1 MPIQISRLRRW
12 FAIGAIGLVLLVA
25 GVYFYARW
33 RVRNTLNEVTGKIGI
48 EVQQT
53 AQGFTVS
60 RSEQGRTI
68 FKIQASKAVQF
79 KQGGRT
85 ELHDVTITLYGRDS
99 SRFDQIYGADFEYDP
114 RSGDVTAKGEVQID
128 LEANPEG
135 LTKPD
140 QAPPKELKNPIH
152 LQTRGLV
159 FNQKTGDANTP
170 EKVEFRIPQASG
182 SAVGVSYVGKT
193 NVLTMH
199 SQVNVIFNGTTPAT
213 VTAVRGIIT
222 KNPRAV
228 VLDDPRV
235 LSPQRKIASDKAT
248 LFLDSDNKLQR
259 VLAAGNVQID
269 SQGPDLAKVR
279 AAQLELLL
287 GEQNTVKTAIL
298 SGDVHVERS
307 GLQAMHADAGRV
319 VLDMAGKNLVSKV
332 HAEDNVKLF
341 QMQKPSAPSANAQE
355 LEVAAPAL
363 DFFLAG
369 GRRLERAETLGAR
382 PQITIRP
389 AGAVAGQQTV
399 ATAARFEAH
408 FDQLGR
414 LASVHGAPDAH
425 VTSSSPG
432 QPDRTSSSDALDAAF
447 HPGTGI
453 ESIVQQGN
461 LAYADGDRKASADRA
476 RYTPA
481 DQMLVLEGSPRVV
494 EGGMT
499 TTARTMRVNRTTG
512 DAIAEGDVKST
523 YSDLKPQP
531 GGALLASSSP
541 IHVTAR
547 SMTAH
552 RSPSVAL
559 YTGEARLW
567 QDANVVRAPSIEF
580 DRQHRAVTATG
591 TPAQTV
597 STVFLQTDKSGKPT
611 LVTITSARLTYTDS
625 ERIAHFES
633 GVVAKAED
641 ATMTANNMDVFLQAR
656 GPAGGQPETS
666 GNNAPGQV
674 GQLDKIVAKGQVVI
688 TQPNRRAVCEQMV
701 YTAAEDKFV
710 LTGGTPSI
718 FDAEHGK
725 ITGVSLT
732 FFRRDDRVLV
742 EGNGTSP
749 TVTQTRVAR

>member
-1 MPIQISRLRRW
+1 MPIQVSRLRRW
-12 FAIGAIGLVLLVA
+12 FAIGAIALVLVVA
-25 GVYFYARW
+25 GVYLYAKW
-33 RVRNTLNEVTGKIGI
+33 RVRNTLSEVTGKLDIQ
-48 EVQQT
+48 VQQT

-60 RSEQGRTI
+60 RSEQGRSI
-68 FKIQASKAVQF
+68 FKIQASKAIQF
-79 KQGGRT
+79 KEGGRT

-152 LQTRGLV
+152 LQTSGLV
-159 FNQKTGDANTP
+159 FNQKTGDART
-170 EKVEFRIPQASG
+170 EQKVEFRIPQASG
-182 SAVGVSYVGKT
+182 SAVGVSYVRKT
-193 NVLTMH
+193 NLLTMH
-199 SQVNVIFNGTTPAT
+199 SQVNIVFNGSTPAT
-213 VTAVRGIIT
+213 VTAARGVIT
-222 KNPRAV
+222 KTPRAV
-228 VLDDPRV
+228 VLDQPRV
-235 LSPQRKIASDKAT
+235 LSPSRKIAAEKAT
-248 LFLDSDNKLQR
+248 LFLTQDNNLQR
-259 VLAAGNVQID
+259 VVANGNVQID
-269 SQGPDLAKVR
+269 TQGPEPANVR
-279 AAQLELLL
+279 AAQLELLV
-287 GEQNTVKTAIL
+287 GEQKDTVRTAIL
-298 SGDVHVERS
+298 TGNVHVDRS
-307 GLQAMHADAGRV
+307 GPQPMQADAGRV
-319 VLDMAGKNLVSKV
+319 VLDFVGKNLVSKV
-332 HAEDNVKLF
+332 HAEDNVKLL
-341 QMQKPSAPSANAQE
+341 QLQKPSAQSANAQE
-355 LEVAAPAL
+355 LEVTAPAL

-369 GRRLERAETLGAR
+369 GRRLERAETLGVN
-382 PQITIRP
+382 PQIAIRP
-389 AGAVAGQQTV
+389 AGGHAGQQTLV
-399 ATAARFEAH
+399 TAARFKAQ

-414 LASVHGAPDAH
+414 LASMHGAPGAH
-425 VTSSSPG
+425 VTSSNPG
-432 QPDRTSSSDALDAAF
+432 QPDRTSSSDTLDASF
-447 HPGTGI
+447 RPGTGI

-461 LAYADGDRKASADRA
+461 LAYSDGDRKAWADRA

-499 TTARTMRVNRTTG
+499 TTAHTMRVNRSTG
-512 DAIAEGDVKST
+512 DAFADGDVKST

-547 SMTAH
+547 NMTAH
-552 RSPSVAL
+552 RTPAIAQ
-559 YTGEARLW
+559 YTGDARLW

-580 DRQHRAVTATG
+580 DRGRRSVTAAG
-591 TPAQTV
+591 TQAQPV
-597 STVFLQTDKSGKPT
+597 STVFLQTDKTGKPT
-611 LVTITSARLTYTDS
+611 LVTITSARLTYTDN
-625 ERIAHFES
+625 ERIAHFET
-633 GVVAKAED
+633 GVLAKAED
-641 ATMTANNMDVFLQAR
+641 ATVTANQMDVFLQAR
-656 GPAGGQPETS
+656 GQAT
-666 GNNAPGQV
+666 GNNVLGKV
-674 GQLDKIVAKGQVVI
+674 GQLDRIVAKGQVLV
-688 TQPNRRAVCEQMV
+688 TQPNRRATGDQMV